1 MVTEVP
7 ILPVGR
13 YDNQIFIHGHDVA
26 ETLHF
31 LLHQVPVPVTG
42 NGREQPFHEISLW
55 VGGAIGQVLVML

>member
-42 NGREQPFHEISLW
+42 IIARQEPAGDDP
-55 VGGAIGQVLVML
+55 VAAIKRGVVH